1 MGTRQPDGHSSF
13 VNRTLGL
20 LLAPRS
26 ALESGEWESVIRQIA
41 ATDVKMKY
49 RFNTCAFR
57 LTNRAPGPGDSQHRR
72 QLRQQ
77 NKGGQTSATH
87 QVANSSPWGWGP
99 KAETRLWLPAAL
111 RG

>member
-1 MGTRQPDGHSSF
+1 MGIRRPNGHSSF
-13 VNRTLGL
+13 VNRILGL
-20 LLAPRS
+20 LPAAWSP
-26 ALESGEWESVIRQIA
+26 LESGEGESIIRQTA
-41 ATDVKMKY
+41 ATGVKMKY

-57 LTNRAPGPGDSQHRR
+57 LTNHAPGPGDSQHRC

-77 NKGGQTSATH
+77 NKGEQTSAIP

-111 RG
+111 SR